1 VPGARYVADRAALP
15 AAVAETVRD
24 GDVLVVMGAGS
35 IAELPRRLLQTMG
48 DAR

>member
-1 VPGARYVADRAALP
+1 
-15 AAVAETVRD
+15 
-24 GDVLVVMGAGS
+24 VLVVMGAGS